1 MRYLRLLGT
10 QLRASILL
18 GLQYRADF
26 LLDGFVEV
34 FWMAT
39 TLVPLLVVF
48 GMRRTVAGWSFPES
62 LMVMGWFT
70 FLQGVLEGAIN
81 PSLASVV
88 EHVRKGTLDFVLMKP
103 ADAQFLVSTA
113 RFAIWRAVN
122 TVTAIA
128 IFAWGFRLLGRGPSV
143 SAIAFAVVS
152 LVSAVAVLYSLWIM
166 TASAAFYVVRIDNLS
181 YFFNAIFDAARW
193 PVSIFRGVARF
204 VFTFVVPLG
213 IMTTYPAQALLGT
226 LRTATLLGS
235 LGAAALAL
243 VVSRAVWTRSIARY
257 TSAGG

>member
-10 QLRASILL
+10 QLRASTLL

-48 GMRRTVAGWSFPES
+48 GMRKTVAGWSFPES

-113 RFAIWRAVN
+113 RFAVWRAVN
-122 TVTAIA
+122 TVTAMA
-128 IFAWGFRLLGRGPSV
+128 IFAWGFVLLGRPPSA
-143 SAIAFAVVS
+143 SAIALAAVS
-152 LVSAVAVLYSLWIM
+152 LVSAVAVLYSLWIV
-166 TASAAFYVVRIDNLS
+166 TVSAAFYVVRIDNLS

-193 PVSIFRGVARF
+193 PVSIFRGFARF

-213 IMTTYPAQALLGT
+213 VMTTYPAQALLGT
-226 LRTATLLGS
+226 LRTPTLLVS
-235 LGAAALAL
+235 LGAAAVAL
-243 VVSRAVWTRSIARY
+243 VVSRAVWIRSIARY